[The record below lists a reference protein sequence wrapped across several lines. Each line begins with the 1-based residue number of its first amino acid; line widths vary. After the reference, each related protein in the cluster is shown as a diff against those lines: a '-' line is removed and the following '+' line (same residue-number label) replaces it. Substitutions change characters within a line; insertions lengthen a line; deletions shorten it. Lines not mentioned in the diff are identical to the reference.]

1 MGGGQQQMGFDASAA
16 FKQEREFLGIMK
28 HEYVGEKA
36 ERQLLGDMYPDPHS
50 AGPIDLSGLA
60 K

>member
-1 MGGGQQQMGFDASAA
+1 MGGGAPQMGFDAKAA
-16 FKQEREFLGIMK
+16 FKQEREFIGIVK

-36 ERQLLGDMYPDPHS
+36 ERQLLGDLYPDPHS
-50 AGPIDLSGLA
+50 AGPIDLSSFA